1 MQCNWLLDHLDFLYL
16 SSPCCLYMHGVRE
29 SSWLSTIKVSANR
42 ELCCQ
47 YTAIVR
53 SSRVLSY
60 KWWQRWDQFVTGV
73 WRDPREQ
80 R

>member
-1 MQCNWLLDHLDFLYL
+1 MQCNWLLDHFDFLYL
-16 SSPCCLYMHGVRE
+16 SSPVVYICIVRE

-53 SSRVLSY
+53 SSRLVLPY
-60 KWWQRWDQFVTGV
+60 TRPQQDLTLTEVNKLTCV
-73 WRDPREQ
+73 PR
-80 R
+80 